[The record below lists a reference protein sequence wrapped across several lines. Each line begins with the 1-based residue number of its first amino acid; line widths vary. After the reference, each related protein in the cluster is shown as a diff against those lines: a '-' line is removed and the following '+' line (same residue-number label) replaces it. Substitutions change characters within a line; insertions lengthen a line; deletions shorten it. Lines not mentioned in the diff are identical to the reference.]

1 MASITR
7 FYALILSIVLMLT
20 GVPGFF
26 PNVVTFQP
34 LVTFFALTLVHSV
47 VHTAVGLLGLLIT
60 ALASDESVRIYTLG
74 IALLYGALAAV
85 GIAHIDFA
93 TVLTFNNAD
102 NWFHGAIFVLS
113 LGVFLVG
120 LADERLNRRT
130 ARIVDDLP
138 PGRWAVPS
146 APASM
151 GALAQR
157 PQASGSVGAIKAA
170 VTDEEPWYSQP
181 QPQKEQ
187 PQMAWGQDPWQQYQ
201 QSPKQPTYQSP
212 YQQRPSQLQ
221 SQPQPRPQAQPQLQY
236 QQPSS
241 QPRDPWTRE
250 QRHAPYPRS
259 SNPASSPAA
268 GQSRDP
274 WNPWS
279 QDAPP
284 QDKEPAR
291 QPQEQWPLDEWPS
304 LNDSKP
310 TQ

>member
-47 VHTAVGLLGLLIT
+47 VHAAVGLLGLLIT

-93 TVLTFNNAD
+93 TVLTFNSAD

-138 PGRWAVPS
+138 AGRWAVPS

-151 GALAQR
+151 GALAQL
-157 PQASGSVGAIKAA
+157 PQAPGSVGAIKAA
-170 VTDEEPWYSQP
+170 VTDEAPWYNQQP
-181 QPQKEQ
+181 QREQ

-201 QSPKQPTYQSP
+201 QPPKQPTYQSP

-221 SQPQPRPQAQPQLQY
+221 SQPQPRPQAQPQAQH

-274 WNPWS
+274 WSPWS